1 MKALLLFLVLGGNQL
16 FAVQWVDYDAFES
29 DATNA
34 MANVG
39 ILVSDG
45 YTNRLHL
52 CRGELEATNEMAS
65 AALLMLAMSDD
76 AKSNHVKEFI
86 GNTNAL
92 CRVAWFL
99 DCPAWQRT
107 LWQKIC
113 AITMLS
119 TANRDATVARGYFV
133 VAIKTLQQWDAL
145 GDCFSGG
152 GLYRAIARY
161 FGASELTPR
170 QCLIFAAAIS
180 AEKAGMKQQFDY
192 YSSLLPVETRAFL
205 TKERW

>member
-1 MKALLLFLVLGGNQL
+1 M
-16 FAVQWVDYDAFES
+16 
-29 DATNA
+29 
-34 MANVG
+34 
-39 ILVSDG
+39 
-45 YTNRLHL
+45 
-52 CRGELEATNEMAS
+52 EATNEMAS
-65 AALLMLAMSDD
+65 SALLILAMSDD
-76 AKSNHVKEFI
+76 AKSNHVTEFT

-133 VAIKTLQQWDAL
+133 VATKTLRQWDAL